1 MKGGKY
7 LDLFYSLG
15 INLDPQGKVISALWD
30 GPAFRAGI
38 VNGATIVAVNGEAY
52 SQDLIKEAIT
62 AAKGGT
68 APIELL
74 VRRGDSFH
82 TMTIAYNGGLRYP
95 WLDAVG
101 RGSSGRDRLLEAIDD
116 AGRGGESRVGKEGGM
131 KC

>member
-1 MKGGKY
+1 MAGYQLVWKDEPNGYNAGRMKGGKY

-68 APIELL
+68 APIELQ
-74 VRRGDSFH
+74 
-82 TMTIAYNGGLRYP
+82 I
-95 WLDAVG
+95 G
-101 RGSSGRDRLLEAIDD
+101 RAH
-116 AGRGGESRVGKEGGM
+116 V
-131 KC
+131 